1 MGVPEHIVDLKL
13 EDWYSS
19 LSDAARMKLSRYL
32 DKAES
37 SSNYTFF
44 SSIIDC
50 ALSDENPKFAVFMCL
65 QIYDICDMDD
75 YQRFLINEKL
85 IDAYIGAERYEDAKA
100 ACDANLE
107 HYPIVKERFI
117 SDNGGILPKRINFRN
132 RYIDIIV
139 GIDSAYDLAFDMLEK
154 YKDMGLIDAEEY
166 DYRVNSLKTHRLQKI
181 FDGVYSYRPEG
192 QDR

>member
-19 LSDAARMKLSRYL
+19 LSDADRMKLSRYL

-37 SSNYTFF
+37 SSDYAFF

-107 HYPIVKERFI
+107 LYPIVK
-117 SDNGGILPKRINFRN
+117 
-132 RYIDIIV
+132 
-139 GIDSAYDLAFDMLEK
+139 
-154 YKDMGLIDAEEY
+154 
-166 DYRVNSLKTHRLQKI
+166 
-181 FDGVYSYRPEG
+181 
-192 QDR
+192 

>member
-19 LSDAARMKLSRYL
+19 LSDADRMKLSRYL

-37 SSNYTFF
+37 SSNYAFF

-85 IDAYIGAERYEDAKA
+85 IDAYIGAKKTGCPRIGV
-100 ACDANLE
+100 CL
-107 HYPIVKERFI
+107 PSF
-117 SDNGGILPKRINFRN
+117 GITAGASLFAMKS
-132 RYIDIIV
+132 
-139 GIDSAYDLAFDMLEK
+139 SA
-154 YKDMGLIDAEEY
+154 
-166 DYRVNSLKTHRLQKI
+166 
-181 FDGVYSYRPEG
+181 
-192 QDR
+192 